1 MQVAIQGEL
10 GSFSHEAA
18 LTLVPGGSMMPCA
31 AAGAVLEALEAGRV
45 DAAVIPV
52 ENSLAGSV
60 MDFYDLFF
68 SHEFVV
74 ERELEMRIR
83 HNLMVAQGVTM
94 KTVRQVLSHPVALA
108 QCKRFFAAN
117 PQWEAIGFY
126 DTAGAVRHVVESK
139 QNHLAA
145 IGSKQ
150 AAQQYGASIL
160 QEGIEDREESYTR
173 FWLIRRHDS
182 VPRESTPTKLSVA
195 FVLENRPGALLQALN
210 AFAAR
215 QLNLTKIES
224 RPMTGRPWE
233 YMFYADVA
241 IPGNEEADAA
251 LIDLRKL
258 CSTVKELG
266 RYRALNPASKR
277 IESISG

>member
-10 GSFSHEAA
+10 GSFSHEAS
-18 LTLVPGGSMMPCA
+18 LMLVPGGTIVPCA
-31 AAGAVLEALEAGRV
+31 AAGAVLEALGSGRV

-68 SHEFVV
+68 AHEFVV

-83 HNLMVAQGVTM
+83 HNLMVAPGVAM
-94 KTVRQVLSHPVALA
+94 ETVRQVLSHPVALA
-108 QCKRFFAAN
+108 QCKRFFAAH
-117 PQWEAIGFY
+117 PQLEAIAFY
-126 DTAGAVRHVVESK
+126 DTAGAVRHVTELK
-139 QNHLAA
+139 QDHLAA

-150 AAQQYGASIL
+150 AAKQYGASIL
-160 QEGIEDREESYTR
+160 EEGIEDREESYTR
-173 FWLIRRHDS
+173 FWLIRRLGS
-182 VPRESTPTKLSVA
+182 AAKETAPTKLSVA

-210 AFAAR
+210 TFAAR

-233 YMFYADVA
+233 YMFYADVTV
-241 IPGNEEADAA
+241 PGNEEADAA
-251 LIDLRKL
+251 LFDLRNL

-277 IESISG
+277 

>member
-1 MQVAIQGEL
+1 MKVAIQGEL
-10 GSFSHEAA
+10 GSFSHEAS
-18 LTLVPGGSMMPCA
+18 LTLLPEGAIVPCA
-31 AAGAVLEALEAGRV
+31 AAGAVLEALDTGRV

-68 SHEFVV
+68 AHEFFV

-83 HNLMVAQGVTM
+83 HNLMVAQNVALG
-94 KTVRQVLSHPVALA
+94 TVRQVLSHPVALA
-108 QCKRFFAAN
+108 QCKGFFAAH
-117 PQWEAIGFY
+117 PQLEAIAFY
-126 DTAGAVRHVVESK
+126 DTAGAVQHVAESR

-150 AAQQYGASIL
+150 AARQYGASIL
-160 QEGIEDREESYTR
+160 QESIEDREESYTR
-173 FWLIRRHDS
+173 FWLIRRHGS
-182 VPRESTPTKLSVA
+182 ALAEAVPTKLSVA
-195 FVLENRPGALLQALN
+195 FVLENRPGALLHALN
-210 AFAAR
+210 TFAAR

-233 YMFYADVA
+233 YMFYADVT

-251 LIDLRKL
+251 LFDLKKV

-266 RYRALNPASKR
+266 RYRVLNPASKR
-277 IESISG
+277 

>member
-10 GSFSHEAA
+10 GSFSHEAS
-18 LTLVPGGSMMPCA
+18 LTLLPQGAIVPCA
-31 AAGAVLEALEAGRV
+31 AAGAVLEALGSGRV

-68 SHEFVV
+68 AHEFIV
-74 ERELEMRIR
+74 ELELEMRIR
-83 HNLMVAQGVTM
+83 HNLMAAKGAT
-94 KTVRQVLSHPVALA
+94 KATVRQVLSHPVALA
-108 QCKRFFAAN
+108 QCKGFFASH
-117 PQWEAIGFY
+117 PEFEARAFY
-126 DTAGAVRHVVESK
+126 DTAGAVRHVVESG
-139 QNHLAA
+139 QLELAA

-150 AAQQYGASIL
+150 AARQYGAIL
-160 QEGIEDREESYTR
+160 LEESIEDREESYTR
-173 FWLIRRHDS
+173 FWLIRRHNS
-182 VPRESTPTKLSVA
+182 VPVEASPSKLSVA

-210 AFAAR
+210 TFATR

-233 YMFYADVA
+233 YMFYADVT
-241 IPGNEEADAA
+241 IPGNEEANAA
-251 LIDLRKL
+251 LVDLRKV

-266 RYRALNPASKR
+266 RYRVLNPASKR
-277 IESISG
+277 

>member
-18 LTLVPGGSMMPCA
+18 LTLVPGGLIVPCA
-31 AAGAVLEALEAGRV
+31 AAGAVLEALGNDRV

-68 SHEFVV
+68 AHEFVV

-83 HNLMVAQGVTM
+83 HNLMVAPGVTAD
-94 KTVRQVLSHPVALA
+94 TVRQVLSHPVALA

-126 DTAGAVRHVVESK
+126 DTAGAVRHVAASK
-139 QNHLAA
+139 QDHLAA

-173 FWLIRRHDS
+173 FWLIRRLGS
-182 VPRESTPTKLSVA
+182 ALKEPAPTKLSVA
-195 FVLENRPGALLQALN
+195 FVLENRPGSLLQALN
-210 AFAAR
+210 AFATR

-251 LIDLRKL
+251 VSDLKKL

-277 IESISG
+277 